1 MDIEQQLTRAEQ
13 MLATTA
19 AFDGTVDETSV
30 NELVQQIAFYNNT
43 IASLAMS
50 ADQLLSELMA
60 DHTLAIDTWAAIE
73 ALDSNVQT
81 LLAESSLAETTVD
94 RAEAL
99 VNQFE
104 AERESLRGNLTRL
117 SVAADDL
124 LAQLAGLSVLAGNAS
139 RDSSAAYASVQSLRT
154 DLAALRNEA
163 DRALTQAQQLN
174 SSIQT
179 TRTASQQLAQSTDS
193 LVVRLS
199 TYQ

>member
-50 ADQLLSELMA
+50 ADQLLSELMT

-104 AERESLRGNLTRL
+104 AEKESLRGNLTRL

-154 DLAALRNEA
+154 DLAALRSEA
-163 DRALTQAQQLN
+163 DRALSQAQQLN

>member
-50 ADQLLSELMA
+50 ADQLLSELMT

-117 SVAADDL
+117 SMAADDL

-154 DLAALRNEA
+154 DLAALRSEA
-163 DRALTQAQQLN
+163 DRALSQAQQLN

>member
-50 ADQLLSELMA
+50 ADQLLSELMT

-117 SVAADDL
+117 SMAADDL

-139 RDSSAAYASVQSLRT
+139 RDSNAAYASVQSLRT
-154 DLAALRNEA
+154 DLAALRSEA
-163 DRALTQAQQLN
+163 DRALSQAQQLN